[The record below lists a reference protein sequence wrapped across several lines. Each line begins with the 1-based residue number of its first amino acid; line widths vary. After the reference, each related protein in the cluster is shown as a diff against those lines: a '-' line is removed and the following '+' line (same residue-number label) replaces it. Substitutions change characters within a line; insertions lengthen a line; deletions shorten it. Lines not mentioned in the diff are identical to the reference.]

1 MNPWKRRCL
10 FKNRPIIFSFQFP
23 PVASFCF
30 QKSRN
35 QPCQQ
40 NMTIINRFH
49 HESTEGTHWSIEVL
63 RVVRTHGCHW
73 RSSSIGIG
81 IFLET
86 KHGEA
91 LAECCKVNVVEK
103 KTTCF
108 SMNIEYCVYMDIIR
122 TYFSDLW
129 THHCIKTTK
138 KTEWFLWKF
147 NIFLVYL
154 GPGPILSP
162 YGSTTV
168 ACMFLEVLFRQD
180 LFEKFGDF
188 IRSPERE
195 PLTKIQRP

>member
-1 MNPWKRRCL
+1 MDGQFKSIGRIIHTHSSVIYDNISIALYKTIFLKKTRVHPKKLSWKLKMNPWKRRCL

-103 KTTCF
+103 KNNVF
-108 SMNIEYCVYMDIIR
+108 FNEYWILCLYG
-122 TYFSDLW
+122 Y
-129 THHCIKTTK
+129 HP
-138 KTEWFLWKF
+138 
-147 NIFLVYL
+147 NIF
-154 GPGPILSP
+154 
-162 YGSTTV
+162 
-168 ACMFLEVLFRQD
+168 
-180 LFEKFGDF
+180 FGLMDT
-188 IRSPERE
+188 
-195 PLTKIQRP
+195 PLY